1 MPSDDS
7 LTIAQKLQTAVAN
20 VMEETINLLDLKQ
33 LEEVVKVLKKA
44 RRIFFI
50 WGGFIWRNG

>member
-7 LTIAQKLQTAVAN
+7 LTIAQKLQAAVAN

-33 LEEVVKVLKKA
+33 LEEVVKVLKKHVV
-44 RRIFFI
+44 FFYLV
-50 WGGFIWRNG
+50 WVHLA

>member
-33 LEEVVKVLKKA
+33 LEEVVKVLKKSTPY
-44 RRIFFI
+44 FFI

>member
-1 MPSDDS
+1 MIRS
-7 LTIAQKLQTAVAN
+7 LLQKKLQTAVAN

-44 RRIFFI
+44 RRIFFYLV
-50 WGGFIWRNG
+50 WVHLA